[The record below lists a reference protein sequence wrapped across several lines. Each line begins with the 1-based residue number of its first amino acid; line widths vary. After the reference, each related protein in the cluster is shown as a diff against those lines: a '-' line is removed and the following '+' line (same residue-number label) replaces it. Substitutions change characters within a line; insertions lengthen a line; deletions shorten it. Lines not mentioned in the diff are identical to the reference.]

1 MVSIPKPPPSSTT
14 KVSAA
19 RISRL
24 TALFFV
30 CLALSHATTATP
42 ATFPDADTRSAEAAT
57 LTNQQQKQ
65 VQGILLYE
73 DGKAYDYCEANY
85 PTDDTYPAPPV
96 EGATLTNVQLFI
108 RHGDRTSQSFYKVD
122 HQVTF
127 ECSKHLQY
135 NSFTS
140 PSSSSS
146 SSSPSKPFYNA
157 TLIANQ
163 IIAIPQDSPF
173 GQSIWKGSCIPGQ
186 LTPKGAEQHERLGR
200 ALREIYVDGRWKILP
215 NEFQQDKVFVRSTD
229 YWRTRQSATSLLTG
243 LYGSN
248 KQPPHIQLTTLPVE
262 LEFLV
267 FNERGQCP
275 RISQLKAQIAKTS
288 PVLQKLYKSYAQP
301 IQDASKIINPP
312 KVLSFDQV
320 YDFVFPRVCHQLPM
334 PCIQDGE
341 GKDRCVDEQAVT
353 KVLATYRN
361 TETAEMFRD
370 APLSFELLKIGFGPV
385 AAMVRKNIL
394 QAKEGVKGQAAFSL
408 YSGHD
413 TTLVPLLGVLD
424 SLDMRWP
431 PYMSNILFELWETP
445 SSESYIR
452 VIYNNK
458 IVTTKSNWC
467 DLSWCPLQTFL
478 AHLEKFLPGE
488 DYIEKCQA
496 LP

>member
-1 MVSIPKPPPSSTT
+1 MSS
-14 KVSAA
+14 
-19 RISRL
+19 
-24 TALFFV
+24 
-30 CLALSHATTATP
+30 
-42 ATFPDADTRSAEAAT
+42 
-57 LTNQQQKQ
+57 
-65 VQGILLYE
+65 
-73 DGKAYDYCEANY
+73 
-85 PTDDTYPAPPV
+85 
-96 EGATLTNVQLFI
+96 
-108 RHGDRTSQSFYKVD
+108 
-122 HQVTF
+122 
-127 ECSKHLQY
+127 CS
-135 NSFTS
+135 SVM
-140 PSSSSS
+140 
-146 SSSPSKPFYNA
+146 
-157 TLIANQ
+157 
-163 IIAIPQDSPF
+163 
-173 GQSIWKGSCIPGQ
+173 
-186 LTPKGAEQHERLGR
+186 E
-200 ALREIYVDGRWKILP
+200 
-215 NEFQQDKVFVRSTD
+215 TD

-288 PVLQKLYKSYAQP
+288 PVLQKLYKSYALP

-320 YDFVFPRVCHQLPM
+320 
-334 PCIQDGE
+334 
-341 GKDRCVDEQAVT
+341 CVDEQAVT
-353 KVLATYRN
+353 KALATYRN

-394 QAKEGVKGQAAFSL
+394 QVKEGVKGQAVFSL